1 MAVAMAH
8 AAQHETTDTLAT
20 NSRDVLA
27 NVRAVWPTVLS
38 WAVLFVFTALYSIF
52 IGWVLLRGNP
62 YVGETLFD
70 ASTVNLLLSI
80 FSQFYGM
87 LLCFVIVSLLE
98 NWRWMAVTREDS
110 RNGISA
116 LAFMQLSPGA
126 GFFTTL
132 LTTLQS
138 PLKRPIGLIKY
149 E

>member
-1 MAVAMAH
+1 MAH
-8 AAQHETTDTLAT
+8 AAQDETNQALTT

-27 NVRAVWPTVLS
+27 NIRAVWPTVLS
-38 WAVLFVFTALYSIF
+38 WVVLFIFTALYSIF

-70 ASTVNLLLSI
+70 ASTMNLLLSI

-87 LLCFVIVSLLE
+87 LLCFVIVSLLD
-98 NWRWMAVTREDS
+98 NWRWMAVTWEHS

-126 GFFTTL
+126 GFFTTI